1 MTSESGDPVD
11 GSSPP
16 DAFHPFQDES
26 YEDLVG
32 TKPQVDFLDLPMT
45 VLTDLGIEFLI
56 PTTSHGL
63 NLSTGLKPQINNDSM
78 EGLPNP
84 DTLFCTSNSDVVSQ
98 GTTKA
103 GRHIAI
109 GEAIPT
115 GSDQLR
121 SLLESDTEK
130 EEEIITKP
138 DNAGSP
144 SFSGRL
150 PMDKQVAI
158 KRESPEFEE
167 IMSRFL
173 PAEIIDLCD
182 VEDVVIKKEGGDES
196 FDWKSMPTE
205 AIYISDSDD
214 EDQTVDNETLIPA
227 SLLRARQKSGMA
239 TMYGDNII
247 ELGSEKELG
256 SALAPRLGTSLLS
269 KKIIPRPKATS
280 EAIAKQYQQQRA
292 LREKMF
298 ALSGSAGLTKGLNG
312 LKPPGLEGDHIDDD
326 AWMSSDPKFDEEAAV
341 IFHDLKRSYKAK
353 QRADANTIEDD
364 YEFRRADKVEKSRLK
379 RLELD
384 YLNSRGP
391 GSEEEESD
399 EDGLFVHQSP
409 ARRAKRPHVVASED
423 DQGSTAQ
430 GQKKQR
436 LNSAR
441 DLEKA
446 LESNL
451 RAGIDGFF
459 MKERREADRQKDSER
474 SKKGGKTGKAAKT
487 RAPRGAQSNTNG
499 GKTWTRKDK
508 APRKKKPTQAG
519 YLNNAASLLNSNVF
533 ESANANRDLAP
544 LPKSTAK
551 NKAKALA
558 DMVANV
564 PLGDRRRAGAER
576 VHIRRATVT
585 LGKQKVK
592 PDGDG
597 GWKFTGMNSSL
608 HHHQV
613 QGAAWM
619 KERELGDSEPLG
631 VSGLRARLVQIGM
644 LTWNSGHFSRW

>member
-1 MTSESGDPVD
+1 MTSASGDPVD
-11 GSSPP
+11 GGLPP

-32 TKPQVDFLDLPMT
+32 TKPQVDFSDLPMT
-45 VLTDLGIEFLI
+45 FLTDSGVEFLM
-56 PTTSHGL
+56 PTQTYGP
-63 NLSTGLKPQINNDSM
+63 NLSTGLEPQINDDSI
-78 EGLPNP
+78 EALPDL
-84 DTLFCTSNSDVVSQ
+84 DTLFRTSHGEVANQ

-109 GEAIPT
+109 DEAIQT

-138 DNAGSP
+138 DNADSP
-144 SFSGRL
+144 NVPGR
-150 PMDKQVAI
+150 PSKDKQVII
-158 KRESPEFEE
+158 KQESPEVEE

-173 PAEIIDLCD
+173 PGQVIDLCD
-182 VEDVVIKKEGGDES
+182 VEDVVIKREGDDDF
-196 FDWKSMPTE
+196 FDWKSMANE
-205 AIYISDSDD
+205 IISISDSDD

-227 SLLRARQKSGMA
+227 SLLRARLKSGTA
-239 TMYGDNII
+239 NMYGDNII

-256 SALAPRLGTSLLS
+256 SALAPRLGTSLLG
-269 KKIIPRPKATS
+269 KKITPRPKATS

-292 LREKMF
+292 LREKML
-298 ALSGSAGLTKGLNG
+298 ALSGSAGPIEGLNG
-312 LKPPGLEGDHIDDD
+312 LKPPGLEGDPIDDD

-341 IFHDLKRSYKAK
+341 TFRELKRSYKVK

-364 YEFRRADKVEKSRLK
+364 YEFRRADKVEKARLK

-391 GSEEEESD
+391 SSEEGDSD
-399 EDGLFVHQSP
+399 EDALFVHQSP
-409 ARRAKRPHVVASED
+409 ARRAKRPHAVASED

-441 DLEKA
+441 DLEKD

-451 RAGIDGFF
+451 RAGIDGFL
-459 MKERREADRQKDSER
+459 MKERREADKQKDNER

-508 APRKKKPTQAG
+508 SPRKKKPSQAG

-533 ESANANRDLAP
+533 ESANAIRDLAP

-564 PLGDRRRAGAER
+564 PLGDRRRAGAEKE
-576 VHIRRATVT
+576 HIRKATVT
-585 LGKQKVK
+585 LGKQKVN

-597 GWKFTGMNSSL
+597 GWKFTGISSSL

-631 VSGLRARLVQIGM
+631 VSGLRARLVQ
-644 LTWNSGHFSRW
+644 LAY